1 MSSPHPNRLPQG
13 EGILEERMIP
23 VCADSRK
30 PSPTK
35 RVRVRVIFK
44 GGSKVTKVGIVFIY
58 KLRGLRDLR
67 GEIEFSCRIG
77 IVALLCWK
85 ICADEKTFKRSSG
98 ASLTW
103 AQNMEEKVAMTKP
116 TAEPGLVGDG
126 GRWAVEL
133 KNVQKTYRTGPIEI
147 PALRGVSLR
156 IAPGEFLAV
165 AGPSGSGKTTL
176 LNIIGGLDRADA
188 GDVCVEGNNLQ
199 LLSSGELARMRLE
212 RLGFVFQA
220 YNLLPVL
227 TAMEN
232 AEFTLL
238 LQGVP
243 LERRRERVQKLFLEI
258 GLAGLE
264 NRRPA
269 ELSGGQQQRVAV
281 ARAMV
286 TEPALILADEPTAN
300 LDSATGAALLDVME
314 QLNRAHNTT
323 FIFST
328 HDPQVMDRAR
338 RWIRLRDGQIASDA
352 AHASH
357 ILSL

>member
-1 MSSPHPNRLPQG
+1 MT
-13 EGILEERMIP
+13 LE
-23 VCADSRK
+23 D
-30 PSPTK
+30 
-35 RVRVRVIFK
+35 
-44 GGSKVTKVGIVFIY
+44 
-58 KLRGLRDLR
+58 DL
-67 GEIEFSCRIG
+67 I
-77 IVALLCWK
+77 
-85 ICADEKTFKRSSG
+85 
-98 ASLTW
+98 
-103 AQNMEEKVAMTKP
+103 QP
-116 TAEPGLVGDG
+116 
-126 GRWAVEL
+126 AVEL
-133 KNVQKTYRTGPIEI
+133 KDVRKPYRTGPIEV

-156 IAPGEFLAV
+156 IAPGEFVAT

-188 GDVCVEGNNLQ
+188 GEVWVAGQNLQ
-199 LLSSGELARMRLE
+199 VLSSGELARVRLQ
-212 RLGFVFQA
+212 RIGFVFQT

-232 AEFTLL
+232 TEFTLL

-243 LERRRERVQKLFLEI
+243 GHTRKEKVEKLFVEI

-300 LDSATGAALLDVME
+300 LDSATAISLLDVME
-314 QLNRAHNTT
+314 RLNRATGTT

-328 HDPQVMDRAR
+328 HDPQVMERAR
-338 RWIRLRDGQIASDA
+338 RLIRLRDGQIASDEA
-352 AHASH
+352 RDKQEAVVTAKRDAV
-357 ILSL
+357 